1 MSNENSFI
9 FKNFFQTLNII
20 FIALL
25 SGQTIYFFVGI
36 FLIQSGN
43 IDGFGGFNTIFMFI
57 TPVVVLS
64 SILASKFIY
73 SKQVAEFDKSLSL
86 ENKLVSYRTANIIK
100 LALLEG
106 ANIFN
111 ISIMIITAN
120 YFFAALFII
129 IIALFFFN
137 RPTKEKFIMDY
148 EVSADDALKLLV

>member
-20 FIALL
+20 FIALF
-25 SGQTIYFFVGI
+25 SGQTIYFVVGI

-137 RPTKEKFIMDY
+137 RPTNEKFIMDY